1 MDDSYTPKVVTV
13 GHVDHGKSSFIGR
26 LIYELGH
33 VPEQKFKE
41 LKNASQKR
49 GMDFEF
55 AYLLDALQDERNQGI
70 TIDTTQIF
78 FKTKKRNYVFIDAP
92 GHKEFIRNMITGA
105 SSADI
110 AFLIID
116 VAEGI
121 KEQTKKHA
129 YLLKLL
135 GFDRVIVLHNK
146 IDKINYSEKKFKK

>member
-1 MDDSYTPKVVTV
+1 
-13 GHVDHGKSSFIGR
+13 
-26 LIYELGH
+26 
-33 VPEQKFKE
+33 
-41 LKNASQKR
+41 
-49 GMDFEF
+49 
-55 AYLLDALQDERNQGI
+55 
-70 TIDTTQIF
+70 
-78 FKTKKRNYVFIDAP
+78 
-92 GHKEFIRNMITGA
+92 MITGA